1 MAWGFISELPVGRDE
16 YDRLNGEI
24 GDDPPG
30 LILHTASEKDGKMR
44 IVDVW
49 ESKDAYER
57 FEQATLMPAMGRIG
71 ADAPAGGPPPRRGEW
86 RPAAR
91 PPARQRTGR
100 AGASSRR
107 PRVKRPSATISQWS
121 ASRTPAGARTS

>member
-1 MAWGFISELPVGRDE
+1 MAWGFISELPISREE
-16 YDRLNGEI
+16 YDRLNAEI
-24 GDDPPG
+24 VDDPPG

-71 ADAPAGGPPPRRGEW
+71 AAPPAGGPPPRDEYEVHNL
-86 RPAAR
+86 
-91 PPARQRTGR
+91 
-100 AGASSRR
+100 RR
-107 PRVKRPSATISQWS
+107 PGR
-121 ASRTPAGARTS
+121 